1 MMIALREYAELDRM
15 AVRSGMACV
24 GVAALCAGGLE
35 SVVLAMHAIGF
46 PLVNRILS
54 PLPTGLFLAG
64 QVLMQASTVQAVY
77 LRAHKREPFA
87 PLSAT
92 AALLVVG
99 TSAYFGKAYGA
110 VGAAASYCGVTL
122 LFILPVGTAILIR
135 CRRRWH
141 ACPQ

>member
-1 MMIALREYAELDRM
+1 MLIARREYKELDRM

-24 GVAALCAGGLE
+24 GVAALGAVGLE
-35 SVVLAMHAIGF
+35 SLVLAMHAIGF

-64 QVLMQASTVQAVY
+64 QVLMQLAGVQSVY
-77 LRAHKREPFA
+77 LRAHRREPLA
-87 PLSAT
+87 ALSAT

-99 TSAYFGKAYGA
+99 TTCYLGKAYGA

-135 CRRRWH
+135 CRRLWH
-141 ACPQ
+141 ECPQ